1 MTNGRMKVAI
11 RSIFVAGF
19 MAAGFMM
26 LAPPAIAA
34 DGAYDK
40 LNKGPKLGATIP
52 KPLEATDQND
62 VTQRFSSLM
71 GDRGLII
78 LFSRSFDW

>member
-1 MTNGRMKVAI
+1 MGNGRMRIALQ
-11 RSIFVAGF
+11 SIFVAGF
-19 MAAGFMM
+19 MT
-26 LAPPAIAA
+26 LAPAAIAA
-34 DGAYDK
+34 DSVYDK
-40 LNKGPKLGATIP
+40 LDKGPKVGATIP

-62 VTQRFSSLM
+62 VKQRFASLM